1 MLIYG
6 DRDGVSSNFLQKSSN
21 GVFLSIEQLVKF
33 EKEFL
38 REIIDYLSK
47 GKDLFHTVS
56 KIQSSITNTRWNP
69 EEQLFILLNSLI
81 KTNNSKLILET
92 GVANGLTTNA
102 IMKVLEES
110 GAVGEPHSFN
120 V

>member
-1 MLIYG
+1 
-6 DRDGVSSNFLQKSSN
+6 
-21 GVFLSIEQLVKF
+21 
-33 EKEFL
+33 
-38 REIIDYLSK
+38 
-47 GKDLFHTVS
+47 
-56 KIQSSITNTRWNP
+56 
-69 EEQLFILLNSLI
+69 
-81 KTNNSKLILET
+81 LILET